1 MAIELKKKKKKTTN
15 VEQVEAKMEINVQLI
30 EM

>member
-1 MAIELKKKKKKTTN
+1 MAIELKKKKKTTN

>member
-1 MAIELKKKKKKTTN
+1 MAIELKKKKTTN
-15 VEQVEAKMEINVQLI
+15 VEQVETKMEINVQLI